1 MKAALART
9 LRRAECTAPVNVI
22 YGYAG
27 WRLGE
32 EKDGCPGPQLRR
44 QPAEE
49 SVQLRGLGLPLLRSL
64 ALVHGQLLRFEV
76 PAAPPEVQELL
87 SA

>member
-1 MKAALART
+1 MSSTAT
-9 LRRAECTAPVNVI
+9 LVE
-22 YGYAG
+22 
-27 WRLGE
+27 RLGE
-32 EKDGCPGPQLRR
+32 EKDGCPGPQLRC

-64 ALVHGQLLRFEV
+64 ALVHIDADGQLLRFEV